1 MYLLEYKNLML
12 GQCTTSSTILYYFD
26 GDAIQMELLYLS
38 FKQVVL

>member
-12 GQCTTSSTILYYFD
+12 GQCTSSTILYYFD